1 MTITLILLCTAGFF
15 GALVDSIAG
24 GGGIITVPAFLMAGV
39 PPHIALGTNKFASTC
54 ASFTSSVKFAKS
66 SKVDFK
72 LIKILAPFTIIGAVL
87 GVNTVLA
94 VNGGF
99 LNTVVLVLLTL
110 VGLYSLFSKTVGVD
124 DNFKGL
130 NNKNIISGI
139 FLAIGLGFYDGFF
152 GPGTGSFLI
161 FGMIGVYGFDFVRA
175 GGNGK
180 VLNFLSNITSLIVF
194 AFNFQINYSIGIPV
208 ALSMILGARFGTSLA
223 LNKGAKLMKPIF
235 VTMSLGVAVK
245 MLYGIISK

>member
-1 MTITLILLCTAGFF
+1 MTITLLLLCTAGFF

-54 ASFTSSVKFAKS
+54 ASFTSSVKFATS

-87 GVNTVLA
+87 GVNSVLA

-99 LNTVVLVLLTL
+99 LNTVVLILLTL
-110 VGLYSLFSKTVGVD
+110 VGLYSLFSKTVGVN

-130 NNKNIISGI
+130 NKKNIVSGI

-208 ALSMILGARFGTSLA
+208 ALSMILGARFGTTLA

-245 MLYGIISK
+245 MLYGILSK